1 LLTFKEN
8 PELNK
13 SGNAAMYGMIAK
25 IPMRGMIK
33 SQVHKMMQQ
42 MYSPEGELPE
52 GVDEDDIMQKLGMQV
67 IEIKENAE
75 EVIENIKEKV
85 ATTIK
90 QKLKF

>member
-1 LLTFKEN
+1 
-8 PELNK
+8 
-13 SGNAAMYGMIAK
+13 
-25 IPMRGMIK
+25 
-33 SQVHKMMQQ
+33 
-42 MYSPEGELPE
+42 
-52 GVDEDDIMQKLGMQV
+52 MQKLGMQV